1 MQRRILIL
9 MTIGAFVGTLAL
21 VGGLTN
27 RTSAADSPQLLA
39 QTTPPP
45 ETNSPP
51 SGTLT
56 LKGGSVALGIG
67 YTWGGGNLDFQGSQ
81 HAFKVSGLSVV
92 NVGATEITG
101 AFSSPNHSRSRSP
114 VTWQSGSGRSVPRR
128 DSPGQGP
135 LDASMMRS

>member
-1 MQRRILIL
+1 
-9 MTIGAFVGTLAL
+9 
-21 VGGLTN
+21 
-27 RTSAADSPQLLA
+27 LLA

-101 AFSSPNHSRSRSP
+101 TGQVYNLKNLADFNGVYTAASAGGT
-114 VTWQSGSGRSVPRR
+114 VGAGGSIAYLRNQNGVFLKITSTT
-128 DSPGQGP
+128 QG
-135 LDASMMRS
+135 LNLQLSADGVKFQLQ